1 MRRRERIR
9 KAGRVLRDPATS
21 EEERRDAR
29 ALLLRE
35 MRETKCA
42 QYRHLAAWAILQEP
56 RDVEGYGAGGTS
68 VSSGCAPRRSHIASA

>member
-35 MRETKCA
+35 MRETSA
-42 QYRHLAAWAILQEP
+42 LST
-56 RDVEGYGAGGTS
+56 GTS
-68 VSSGCAPRRSHIASA
+68 VGDEGA